1 MKVAIVGRLEDYE
14 EDYPFNKRYT
24 IDYPFR
30 EMFDVLNILI
40 IPVLSRLNIEEIESM
55 CDALILP
62 GSAIGV
68 DPKHY
73 NDVPFPGKEYK
84 YDEYKL
90 DKEVIDLF
98 VKAKKPILGICGGMQ
113 TLNVYFGGD
122 LNQNVVVQ
130 YILSI
135 LEILSKNF
143 SSESV
148 FSYLKLGFHNLDKDE
163 IFKLENYCTKWGIKH
178 SKWKS
183 DFKYELED
191 NKEKVER
198 LNEIR
203 KEIINPLI
211 NLKEEIE
218 KNKTAKDIT
227 KVLLCLP
234 FHVGMRQKFHPRSKH
249 HNCVKA
255 KEALRD
261 RRYSNVLPNLFAY
274 CPYSHN
280 VHNAL

>member
-1 MKVAIVGRLEDYE
+1 M
-14 EDYPFNKRYT
+14 
-24 IDYPFR
+24 
-30 EMFDVLNILI
+30 
-40 IPVLSRLNIEEIESM
+40 
-55 CDALILP
+55 
-62 GSAIGV
+62 
-68 DPKHY
+68 
-73 NDVPFPGKEYK
+73 
-84 YDEYKL
+84 
-90 DKEVIDLF
+90 
-98 VKAKKPILGICGGMQ
+98 
-113 TLNVYFGGD
+113 
-122 LNQNVVVQ
+122 VVQ

-143 SSESV
+143 SSESI

-227 KVLLCLP
+227 KALYSFIIEQNIEQKILEKQEELKEKNLLDLSKEYEESYKIIIDI
-234 FHVGMRQKFHPRSKH
+234 FDEMIKIYDSETMTIDTYQKIIKIGLGNSGLGKIPGTKDQVIFGDVDRSRSHK
-249 HNCVKA
+249 VKVVFLIGLNDGVFPSISKDEGFFNDVDRENLKEDGIELA
-255 KEALRD
+255 KE
-261 RRYSNVLPNLFAY
+261 
-274 CPYSHN
+274 H
-280 VHNAL
+280 